1 VTGGASADETD
12 QPFVTPT
19 ALALRWSVSP
29 RTLERWRVAA
39 TGPAWLLIGGQVRY
53 HIDDVLAYE
62 AAARRKGG

>member
-1 VTGGASADETD
+1 MTGGASVFETD
-12 QPFVTPT
+12 QPFVTPA
-19 ALALRWSVSP
+19 ALAQRWSVSP